1 MSALAP
7 DYFAALSDE
16 VPSVKVSHRRA
27 AVSVDRT
34 LHWLDQCLAA
44 KVTLPHQLNATHAP
58 TSIKVHAHEQCAVM
72 HAALSDVGRDGETQ
86 RLEAEMLPWKAL
98 KPPRGP

>member
-58 TSIKVHAHEQCAVM
+58 TSITVHAHEQCALM
-72 HAALSDVGRDGETQ
+72 HAPLSDVAETGRLNNWEQKCCLG
-86 RLEAEMLPWKAL
+86 
-98 KPPRGP
+98 KP